1 MRFSRRDAIAMAAIG
16 WSRAAWSRAPGLA
29 TIAAMVDAAL
39 VERVLA
45 ALFDHRARLRSVDVV
60 AIADFGR
67 PSSEPRLFLADI
79 VRGMTIAMRVAHGKG
94 SDPTHS
100 GALQSFSNMVGSG
113 ATAAGAYLTGDLYHG
128 RHGLSR
134 RLVGLDRTNDRAE
147 ERAIVIH
154 SAWYANTDVAERQ
167 GKLGRS
173 DGCFAVGEQD
183 IAALLGR
190 LGPGRLLYAGRSPA
204 E

>member
-1 MRFSRRDAIAMAAIG
+1 MRFSRREAMAAAMIA
-16 WSRAAWSRAPGLA
+16 WSGVGWSRAPGLA

-39 VERVLA
+39 VERALA

-67 PSSEPRLFLADI
+67 PSSEPRLFLADN
-79 VRGMTIAMRVAHGKG
+79 VHGTTIAMRVAHGKG
-94 SDPTHS
+94 SDPAHS
-100 GALQSFSNMVGSG
+100 GALQYFSNIVGSA
-113 ATAAGAYLTGDLYHG
+113 ATAAGAYLTGDLYSG
-128 RHGLSR
+128 LHGLSR

-154 SAWYANTDVAERQ
+154 SAWYANRDVAERQ

-173 DGCFAVGEQD
+173 DGCFAVAEQD
-183 IAALLGR
+183 IATLLAR
-190 LGPGRLLYAGRSPA
+190 LGPGRLLYAGRVSDA
-204 E
+204 